1 MKKRIGAVLLGILML
16 GAVATTPMTA
26 QAQVTGPISTAL
38 MGGLVNVN
46 VQDVANNL
54 NNLIVVDIRNVS
66 VLDGAQIDVLR
77 NAVITVL
84 SNNSDFLNNWNVL
97 NDTLR
102 NANLLNRNQVV
113 VGILSGTIPVILI
126 DRGIRL

>member
-1 MKKRIGAVLLGILML
+1 MKTRIAAVLLGILML

-38 MGGLVNVN
+38 LGGLVNVN

-54 NNLIVVDIRNVS
+54 NNLIVVDVRNVS

-77 NAVITVL
+77 NAVITTL

-102 NANLLNRNQVV
+102 DARLLNRNQVV